1 MIKPSLKIRWAKAGL
16 VVIDV
21 QERLLPAIHEHERVL
36 QNTIRLIKGAG
47 VLKMPVF
54 MTEQYPKGLGRTS
67 AEIRAAAEGCS
78 LMEKTKFSA
87 CGAAGFHEALTE
99 KHVADAVLCGIEAHV
114 CVSQTCLDFLERG
127 QRVFVVADAISSRT
141 AENTRLAVQRMQQ
154 AGAIIVSTEM
164 ILFELLEEAGTD
176 EFRHI
181 LALIK

>member
-1 MIKPSLKIRWAKAGL
+1 MTKPSLKIHRAKAGL

-36 QNTIRLIKGAG
+36 QNAIRLIKGAG
-47 VLKMPVF
+47 LLKMPVF

-87 CGAAGFHEALTE
+87 CGAEGFREALRE
-99 KHVADAVLCGIEAHV
+99 KHVTDAVLCGIEAHV
-114 CVSQTCLDFLERG
+114 CVSLTCLDLLEDGR
-127 QRVFVVADAISSRT
+127 RIFVVADAISSRT
-141 AENTRLAVQRMQQ
+141 AENTRLALQRMEQ

-164 ILFELLEEAGTD
+164 ILFELLEEAGTN
-176 EFRHI
+176 EFRQI
-181 LALIK
+181 LTLVK